1 MRLHRNW
8 PPRRVRAHAEMQ
20 AQARS
25 AKALISLWLQR
36 VHARFSSLGPR
47 TEAQAIAGGCILLAL
62 AFTLPIVLPA
72 RTFSFQ
78 YVHDVLIFF
87 DGAQRVIDGQI
98 PSRDF
103 HTPLGLLAYLL
114 PGFGLWASGSLGGM
128 MPLATAAFCAL
139 FLPMLIYVCVSRLPL
154 AYAAIFAVSAL
165 SLVVSP
171 ASIGDTLPSFG
182 MFYNRWGY
190 GLLAILFL
198 LVLPQQRGRSATW
211 ADAIL
216 AASVLLLTFYLKISY
231 FAVAAGFTALLL
243 LFPTLRG
250 MAALALLI
258 AAAGIALI
266 HLFWGGTATYLADIR
281 MAGSVT
287 GTLRASLLGVIRMT
301 VGNAAMILPFVMVI
315 GLAVVKGVSSRT
327 LFLSFAMA
335 GAGLLLLIQNHQGV
349 GMMTLVPA
357 GIVTAVALARAG
369 ASGAKDPVALTAL
382 LLVATLALPPA
393 VLAGQSILVHSL
405 MAIRGG
411 DPREYVAEIDGF
423 MAQEVSRPTAGE
435 AGFGAVRQA
444 YREGKADL
452 HMLQLMR
459 GQALRQVLA
468 QPEYL
473 WTLEDGARL
482 LHEDPRLEGTVFTL
496 DMANPLPA
504 LAQRQ
509 APRGLDAWYHAGRT
523 FNQEKHRAP
532 QQMFADIDVI
542 MVPKAPVDPASHFLL
557 ARLYAGYI
565 ERHYDLVGT
574 SDYWRAYAR
583 KRPLR
588 SS

>member
-1 MRLHRNW
+1 
-8 PPRRVRAHAEMQ
+8 MQ

-25 AKALISLWLQR
+25 AQALISLWLQR
-36 VHARFSSLGPR
+36 VHVRFSSLDPR

-62 AFTLPIVLPA
+62 AFTLPIVLPG

-87 DGAQRVIDGQI
+87 DCSQRVIDGQI

-114 PGFGLWASGSLGGM
+114 PAFGLWASGSLGGM
-128 MPLATAAFCAL
+128 MPLGTAAFCAL
-139 FLPMLIYVCVSRLPL
+139 FLPMLIYVCLSRLPF
-154 AYAAIFAVSAL
+154 AYAAIFAISAL
-165 SLVVSP
+165 ALVVSP

-190 GLLAILFL
+190 ALLSVLFL
-198 LVLPQQRGRSATW
+198 LVLPQQRGRSRIW
-211 ADAIL
+211 ADAIV
-216 AASVLLLTFYLKISY
+216 AALVLLLTFYLKISY
-231 FAVAAGFTALLL
+231 FAIGAAFTALLL
-243 LFPTLRG
+243 LFPALRR

-258 AAAGIALI
+258 TVAAIGFV
-266 HLFWGGTATYLADIR
+266 HVFWGGTATYLADIR

-287 GTLRASLLGVIRMT
+287 GALRASLLGVIRMT
-301 VGNAAMILPFVMVI
+301 VGNAAMILPFAMVI
-315 GLAVVKGVSSRT
+315 GLAVVKEVSWRT
-327 LFLSFAMA
+327 LFLCFAMA

-357 GIVTAVALARAG
+357 GIVAAVALARAG
-369 ASGAKDPVALTAL
+369 GSGAKDPAALTAL

-393 VLAGQSILVHSL
+393 VLAGQSILVHTL
-405 MAIRGG
+405 MAVRGG
-411 DPREYVAEIDGF
+411 DAREYVAEIDGF
-423 MAQEVSRPTAGE
+423 MAQEVSRPAAGE
-435 AGFGAVRQA
+435 PGFDAVRQA
-444 YREGKADL
+444 YRQGKADL
-452 HMLQLMR
+452 HLLQLMR

-482 LHEDPRLEGTVFTL
+482 LREDPRLAGKVYTL
-496 DMANPLPA
+496 DMANPLGA
-504 LAQRQ
+504 LADRE
-509 APRGLDAWYHAGRT
+509 APRGLDSWYHAGRT
-523 FNQEKHRAP
+523 FNQETHRAP
-532 QQMFADIDVI
+532 QQMFADVDVV
-542 MVPKAPVDPASHFLL
+542 MVPKAPVDPASQSLL
-557 ARLYAGYI
+557 ARLYAPYI
-565 ERHYDLVGT
+565 SRHYDLVAT
-574 SDYWRAYAR
+574 SDYWRAYGR

>member
-1 MRLHRNW
+1 ML
-8 PPRRVRAHAEMQ
+8 Q
-20 AQARS
+20 AQPARAS
-25 AKALISLWLQR
+25 ISLWLER
-36 VHARFSSLGPR
+36 LHGRFSRLDPR
-47 TEAQAIAGGCILLAL
+47 TEARAIAGWCILVAFAL
-62 AFTLPIVLPA
+62 TLPLVLPG

-87 DGAQRVIDGQI
+87 DGAQRVIDGQT
-98 PSRDF
+98 PGRDF
-103 HTPLGLLAYLL
+103 HTPLGLIAYLL
-114 PGFGLWASGSLGGM
+114 PAFGLWASGSLGGM
-128 MPLATAAFCAL
+128 MPLATAAFCTL

-165 SLVVSP
+165 ALVVSP

-198 LVLPQQRGRSATW
+198 LVLPQQRGQSRTW
-211 ADAIL
+211 ADAIV

-231 FAVAAGFTALLL
+231 FAVAAGFTAMLL
-243 LFPTLRG
+243 LFHSLRR

-258 AAAGIALI
+258 ALAAIAII
-266 HLFWGGTATYLADIR
+266 HLFWGGTFTYLADIR
-281 MAGSVT
+281 TSGSVT
-287 GTLRASLLGVIRMT
+287 GALRASLLGVIRMT

-315 GLAVVKGVSSRT
+315 GLAAVKGVSFRT
-327 LFLSFAMA
+327 LVLCLAMA
-335 GAGLLLLIQNHQGV
+335 GAGLLLVIQNHQGV

-357 GIVTAVALARAG
+357 GIVAAVALARRG
-369 ASGAKDPVALTAL
+369 ATGPKDPNALTAL

-405 MAIRGG
+405 MALRGG

-423 MAQEVSRPTAGE
+423 MAQEVSRPAAGE
-435 AGFGAVRQA
+435 AGFDAVRQA
-444 YREGKADL
+444 YRTGMADL
-452 HMLQLMR
+452 PLLQLLR

-482 LHEDPRLEGTVFTL
+482 LREDPRLEGTVFTL
-496 DMANPLPA
+496 DMASPLGA
-504 LAQRQ
+504 LAGRKS
-509 APRGLDAWYHAGRT
+509 PRGLDSWYHAGRT
-523 FNQEKHRAP
+523 FNEETHRSP

-542 MVPKAPVDPASHFLL
+542 MVPKAPVDPASHSLL
-557 ARLYAGYI
+557 ARLYGSYI
-565 ERHYDLVGT
+565 NGHYDLVAT

-583 KRPLR
+583 KSPLR